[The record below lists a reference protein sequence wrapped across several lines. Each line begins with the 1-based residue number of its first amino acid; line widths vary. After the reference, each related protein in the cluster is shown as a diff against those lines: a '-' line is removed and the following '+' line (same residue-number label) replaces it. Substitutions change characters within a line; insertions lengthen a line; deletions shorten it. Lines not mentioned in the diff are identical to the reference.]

1 MPKEEEEK
9 ADSSPEADEGDED
22 DYDPFAEEP
31 APHLAA
37 AEASA
42 GGAALQPKAAAVAPQ
57 GPALQPKAA
66 GQALAPKAAAHGCLG
81 KASSMPVGPPPG
93 EANSKAPAMV
103 VASGGHS
110 KVGAIISVSKSS
122 MPRSKSAGLVW
133 DLAYAASAKAPAAV
147 AAATPKAMSKYLGPP
162 EGLDLPPGPPPGPAP
177 DQVMLPPGP
186 PPEPGVLMKA
196 PPPKVFTHL
205 DISAIGDFGG
215 PLPAR
220 LPLPLPPTFLLPVG
234 LPGLLLAGV
243 AGAPQAASVVWE
255 ANMSPQGVPYYY
267 CKATGE
273 SRWVRPCG
281 PQDVVL
287 DGATAVPGPPGPPAK
302 ASAAA
307 IAAAA
312 EARGGPEALKAALG
326 EPESWESIGKTGW
339 KRVETDKGFTYFFQ
353 KKKKITSWECP
364 KEIANEVAEL
374 DGVLGF
380 TGDSALAGDAGGGV
394 NEEKKKTEESKADGE
409 AAGDAAAE
417 AAPAPEK
424 RLSKAERAKI
434 SEREKEEEQKLSKEK
449 QRLLNFKQLLIEKG
463 VRSFDK
469 YEKWLPKLVHDARFT
484 AISNQ
489 AERKAVFAAY
499 AKRID
504 ADRQKEQAEK
514 KRTGRDGF
522 KELLQKAEE
531 AGVLDGRIGPEAIRA
546 LERKY
551 GEDPRWLGVKENERE
566 KMISELAEDLA
577 KKKKDEQ
584 DKARIGFQK
593 LVLEKLRGK
602 DKDPPP
608 FHKMEN
614 VLRQDPRWAP
624 VDCTSSR
631 ERIYGRV
638 LRELEAARREK
649 TRKQKRDLDEVDQIR
664 KKNKLTQAEEALMN
678 LFAERIKAPYATTW
692 EVVVEALG
700 NHPELRDCALER
712 DEQERVFA
720 EYRRSVTE
728 IRCQEFAQLLA
739 GSPADVV
746 GPEMEFEEV
755 LGSLEE
761 STVKA
766 FAGMPEDALQ
776 GAWAEWRDQAHAISV
791 ETARQWL
798 RSCEL
803 LAGCEG
809 IEADNTAFDALIEKL
824 SAADVRFR
832 RLAARPGE
840 QAVLLAQRLREM
852 KELRAQGRSGIEEDM
867 D

>member
-37 AEASA
+37 AEA
-42 GGAALQPKAAAVAPQ
+42 
-57 GPALQPKAA
+57 
-66 GQALAPKAAAHGCLG
+66 
-81 KASSMPVGPPPG
+81 
-93 EANSKAPAMV
+93 NSKAPAMV

-110 KVGAIISVSKSS
+110 KVAAIISVSKSS

-220 LPLPLPPTFLLPVG
+220 LPLPPTFLLPVG
-234 LPGLLLAGV
+234 LHGLPLAGV

-312 EARGGPEALKAALG
+312 EARGGPEAVKAALG

-339 KRVETDKGFTYFFQ
+339 KRVETDKGFTYFFH
-353 KKKKITSWECP
+353 KKKKVTSWECP

-380 TGDSALAGDAGGGV
+380 TGDSAPAGDAGGGG
-394 NEEKKKTEESKADGE
+394 NEEKKKAEESKADAE
-409 AAGDAAAE
+409 VAGDAAAE

-566 KMISELAEDLA
+566 KMISELVEDLA

-608 FHKMEN
+608 FHKMEK

-631 ERIYGRV
+631 ERIYGQV

-664 KKNKLTQAEEALMN
+664 KKRKLTQAEEALMN

-692 EVVVEALG
+692 EVVEEALG
-700 NHPELRDCALER
+700 NHPELRDCTLER
-712 DEQERVFA
+712 DEQERVFV